1 MTENVHKKLSV
12 RHKPTRD
19 RIEQI
24 AVVVHVFEH
33 LDGDDPVE
41 SILGCEVV
49 HVLNDYAN
57 IGQAPFLRLA
67 HYEFTL

>member
-1 MTENVHKKLSV
+1 MAENVHKKLSV
-12 RHKPTRD
+12 RHKPARD

-41 SILGCEVV
+41 SILGYEVV
-49 HVLNDYAN
+49 HVLNDYVN
-57 IGQAPFLRLA
+57 ICQAPFLRLA